1 MRFVIDTNLLVSA
14 IISTGL
20 PRQLLDAAR
29 AGEFELCTSEVLLAE
44 LLDVLGRGKFADRL
58 ARAGL
63 SPKTLVDDLRG
74 LAVMVA
80 PAKVPRVVPTDPDD
94 DHVLAAALAGAVD
107 LIASGD
113 RRDLLPLGS
122 YAGIPIVTAREA
134 MERIAG

>member
-29 AGEFELCTSEVLLAE
+29 AGEFELCTSEIVLAE

-58 ARAGL
+58 AQAGL

-74 LAVMVA
+74 LAVVVA
-80 PAKVPRVVPTDPDD
+80 PTKVPRVVPTDPDD
-94 DHVLAAALAGAVD
+94 DHVLAAAPAGAVD

-122 YAGIPIVTAREA
+122 YAGIPIVPAREA